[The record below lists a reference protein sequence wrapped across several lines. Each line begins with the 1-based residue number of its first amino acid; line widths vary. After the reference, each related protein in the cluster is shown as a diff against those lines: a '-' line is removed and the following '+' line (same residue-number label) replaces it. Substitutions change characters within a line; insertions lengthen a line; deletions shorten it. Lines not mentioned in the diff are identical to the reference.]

1 MKLVH
6 LGDIN
11 NSDLIKNDAMFPL
24 ISDLWPLSAARCF
37 KVIAEKEDP
46 IKSALYKFW
55 HASTRATQN
64 LWGFYGF

>member
-1 MKLVH
+1 MKLVR

-11 NSDLIKNDAMFPL
+11 YSDLIKNDAMFPL

-46 IKSALYKFW
+46 IKSALYKF
-55 HASTRATQN
+55 
-64 LWGFYGF
+64 